1 MTTRFR
7 AITWACL
14 AGFVSCIVAA
24 VLYFGAGH
32 VKHGVAFVALAV
44 VAALGVWFTSGP
56 EKQRAKAPARENATT
71 ESLG

>member
-1 MTTRFR
+1 
-7 AITWACL
+7 
-14 AGFVSCIVAA
+14 
-24 VLYFGAGH
+24 